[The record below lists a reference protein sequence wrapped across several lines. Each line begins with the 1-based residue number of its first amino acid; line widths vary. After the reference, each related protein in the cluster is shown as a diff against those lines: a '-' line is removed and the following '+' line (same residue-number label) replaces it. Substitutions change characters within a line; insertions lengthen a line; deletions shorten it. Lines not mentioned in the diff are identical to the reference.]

1 MFLASDFLPV
11 FWQYLARF
19 LAAVL
24 ARPGQISG
32 NVCGEFSGPTWP
44 DFWRAFWIRFWR
56 IIFWLYFWQ
65 FFLQF
70 SSQTWPDSL
79 LCVWSD
85 LTLPDF
91 WIHFRWV
98 FFRDLARFQVSFVA
112 WPRFLTRFLASFLAR
127 PAQVSGYASG
137 PIWPDIWLQFSW
149 VFCIDLVNSEPD
161 FWIRFWR
168 FLVKPGQSHISGEY
182 FFLAGLF
189 QTWLDSWLH
198 FRRVFCQ
205 ISGDVSSKLLSGSG
219 WWINF

>member
-1 MFLASDFLPV
+1 MFVASFLG
-11 FWQYLARF
+11 Q
-19 LAAVL
+19 
-24 ARPGQISG
+24 PGHISG
-32 NVCGEFSGPTWP
+32 ELSGYVSEEF
-44 DFWRAFWIRFWR
+44 
-56 IIFWLYFWQ
+56 FWLYFWQ

-91 WIHFRWV
+91 WMYFRWV
-98 FFRDLARFQVSFVA
+98 FFRDLARFQVNFVA

-198 FRRVFCQ
+198 FRRPFCQ
-205 ISGDVSSKLLSGSG
+205 MPDPASCFLVQGGESIFKIIFPDIYRTCQVCSMIL
-219 WWINF
+219 FMAE